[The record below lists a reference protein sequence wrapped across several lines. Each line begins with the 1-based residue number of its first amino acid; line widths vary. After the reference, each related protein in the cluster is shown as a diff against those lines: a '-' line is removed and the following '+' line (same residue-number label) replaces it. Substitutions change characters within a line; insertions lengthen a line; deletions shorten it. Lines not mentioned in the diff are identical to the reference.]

1 MQLKMTWPSA
11 LQIICIVWV
20 FLLVIHVSVQSSVV
34 QAFETHCLR
43 QIVLL
48 YCNYSLYTSYMQV
61 SRLSLQRR
69 AVQITFLYCM
79 PVVSICGPIQI
90 PVDILKPVQAVERG
104 VDKYTSLFIS
114 VSCLSLNLK
123 IVDKKLAQ
131 FRSYSIY
138 QQATGVR
145 FYVFYHTYWTPS
157 GYIYI
162 ASFNFTSCLIGCFSS
177 NLSKHHV
184 AERMHDIVCLRFCRQ
199 STYCS
204 ILMFNFTV

>member
-34 QAFETHCLR
+34 QAFETHCLK

-48 YCNYSLYTSYMQV
+48 YCNYISTSYMQV

-69 AVQITFLYCM
+69 AVQITFLYCT

-104 VDKYTSLFIS
+104 VDKYTSLPLSQPENCRQETSTIS
-114 VSCLSLNLK
+114 IIFHLSASNWCSFLRVLP
-123 IVDKKLAQ
+123 
-131 FRSYSIY
+131 
-138 QQATGVR
+138 
-145 FYVFYHTYWTPS
+145 YVLDS
-157 GYIYI
+157 QRLYIY
-162 ASFNFTSCLIGCFSS
+162 SQFQFSPP
-177 NLSKHHV
+177 
-184 AERMHDIVCLRFCRQ
+184 A
-199 STYCS
+199 
-204 ILMFNFTV
+204 